1 VGAAVQDIQ
10 DWLYLS
16 VSANG
21 ADTGCSGE
29 CLYNYSVTTTT
40 APANSTNGITA
51 TGGTSGVIVD
61 NSLTG
66 TGESQ
71 IYYGTLGNLS
81 CTGNTVS
88 GTSGTG
94 SCAVQTSQSAP

>member
-1 VGAAVQDIQ
+1 
-10 DWLYLS
+10 
-16 VSANG
+16 
-21 ADTGCSGE
+21 
-29 CLYNYSVTTTT
+29 
-40 APANSTNGITA
+40 
-51 TGGTSGVIVD
+51 VIVD